1 MEKMRLLVAREG
13 KVIGSG
19 YAAIFDAQPGFEVIG
34 QAEHAVLEEAA
45 SLQPDAIL
53 YEMKE
58 PLPEAA
64 GLITTLK
71 EACPCSKVV
80 VISEKVHSHDDLKML
95 IKHIDG
101 YLANSILVGNLVK
114 AMELVCCSGMVCLIG
129 SLSQIKP
136 SVTTRNDESDRTEYE
151 AGMHGLMPV
160 DNGGYHAATVSAAEI
175 SEVLELTCRENE
187 VYHLML
193 IGSSNKDIA
202 SQLYISEPTVK
213 THVSN
218 ILRKMGVGSRHELM
232 LAMMA
237 GLSRENVD
245 YIMQS

>member
-13 KVIGSG
+13 RVIRSG

-34 QAEHAVLEEAA
+34 QAEHTVLEEAA

-58 PLPEAA
+58 SLTEAA

-95 IKHIDG
+95 IKYIDG

-129 SLSQIKP
+129 SLSHIKP
-136 SVTTRNDESDRTEYE
+136 SDSEKSNENEKTEYE
-151 AGMHGLMPV
+151 AGIHGVMPV
-160 DNGGYHAATVSAAEI
+160 DNGGYHAATVSTAEF
-175 SEVLELTCRENE
+175 SDVLELTCRENE
-187 VYHLML
+187 VYHLMMM
-193 IGSSNKDIA
+193 GCTNKEIA
-202 SQLYISEPTVK
+202 SHLYISEPTVK

-218 ILRKMGVGSRHELM
+218 ILRKLGVGSRHELM

-237 GLSRENVD
+237 GQSRESVD
-245 YIMQS
+245 YITQS